1 MKMSKYKAVLFDFDG
16 TLSKSGEGV
25 KKCIRLTLKDMQKPC
40 PDLSDY
46 SQYIGP
52 PLTRTFE
59 KLCGLSHDEAIN
71 ALHVYREHY
80 NKIGIRENS
89 LFDGILDVLKTLK
102 NTDMK
107 LIVCTSKNQEL
118 AEKSLKAIG
127 IYDYF
132 DAVCGSLKDGSRKN
146 KSELIPCAMSLVG
159 ITDNK
164 DAVMIGDTCFDAQ
177 GAVSSKVDFIGVLYG
192 YGTYDSML
200 RFGAKNFAKTPQ
212 DILKYLL

>member
-25 KKCIRLTLKDMQKPC
+25 KKCIELTLKEMKKAC
-40 PDLSDY
+40 PDLSDF

-59 KLCGLSHDEAIN
+59 KLCGLTHDEVMR
-71 ALHVYREHY
+71 ALSIYREHY
-80 NKIGIRENS
+80 NRVGIQENL
-89 LFDGILDVLKTLK
+89 LFDGVTDVLETLK

-107 LIVCTSKNQEL
+107 LVVCTSKNQEL

-146 KSELIPCAMSLVG
+146 KAELIPCAMNLVG
-159 ITDNK
+159 ISDGK

-177 GAVSSKVDFIGVLYG
+177 GAINSKVDFIGVLYG
-192 YGTYDSML
+192 YGTYVSML
-200 RFGAKNFAKTPQ
+200 SLGAKKFAKTPR

>member
-1 MKMSKYKAVLFDFDG
+1 MSKYKAVLFDFDG

-25 KKCIRLTLKDMQKPC
+25 KKCIILTLKDMKKPC

-52 PLTRTFE
+52 PLTHTFE
-59 KLCGLSHDEAIN
+59 KLCGLTHDEAMR
-71 ALHVYREHY
+71 ALSIYREHY
-80 NKIGIRENS
+80 NKVGICENS
-89 LFDGILDVLKTLK
+89 LFDGVLDVLKTLK

-107 LIVCTSKNQEL
+107 LVVCTSKNQEL
-118 AEKSLKAIG
+118 AEKSLQAIG

-146 KSELIPCAMSLVG
+146 KAELIPCAVNLAGVS
-159 ITDNK
+159 DSK
-164 DAVMIGDTCFDAQ
+164 DVVMIGDTYFDAQ
-177 GAVSSKVDFIGVLYG
+177 GAVNSKVDFIGVLYG
-192 YGTYDSML
+192 YGTYESML
-200 RFGAKNFAKTPQ
+200 RSGAKNFAKTPG